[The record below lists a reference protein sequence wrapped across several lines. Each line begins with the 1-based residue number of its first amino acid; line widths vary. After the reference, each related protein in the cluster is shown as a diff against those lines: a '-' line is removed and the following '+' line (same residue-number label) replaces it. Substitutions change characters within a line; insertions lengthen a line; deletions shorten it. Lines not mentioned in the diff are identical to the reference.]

1 MFKKK
6 FIVISS
12 IVLILFSLLLT
23 FFIFNRTDLNFAKQG
38 TAIFKYS
45 NTDIS
50 QQLSDEDFKKIIT
63 IFDNKFLYKDEPSCG
78 FDENVSIVF
87 NDSQTF
93 CIACDKCPVIY
104 WKEKNKYFRIS
115 EDKMNQLYSILKN
128 YGFVFPCV

>member
-50 QQLSDEDFKKIIT
+50 QQLSDEDFKKII
-63 IFDNKFLYKDEPSCG
+63 DNLPNHEPHIYIMPWLFNQK
-78 FDENVSIVF
+78 FDEDTMKNIYATTPFLKLTYKQEYYRQTPSGE
-87 NDSQTF
+87 QTF
-93 CIACDKCPVIY
+93 Y
-104 WKEKNKYFRIS
+104 NYFIKL
-115 EDKMNQLYSILKN
+115 D
-128 YGFVFPCV
+128 